1 MCAFEFRER
10 KSRKCVLS
18 MRITEKILFTL
29 NRCISNCLTP
39 TLIGWWCCFSQR
51 FRLFTWFFCR
61 LWFHVWPESHLLN
74 HTWVFFWKSAEV
86 SSNLLKSFFTSF
98 QSSCSFSSCTAFFRS
113 GKAFYKHSQNHCTF
127 LYLDPLFHYL
137 FSRKQIKS
145 KLKFQSNSKI

>member
-39 TLIGWWCCFSQR
+39 TLTGWWCCFSQR

-61 LWFHVWPESHLLN
+61 LCFMFDQN
-74 HTWVFFWKSAEV
+74 HTCLITPE
-86 SSNLLKSFFTSF
+86 
-98 QSSCSFSSCTAFFRS
+98 FSSESQPKYLQICSNHFLHHS
-113 GKAFYKHSQNHCTF
+113 KAPVFSLAALLSLDQERLFISIHKTIVPFCIWIHYFIIYF
-127 LYLDPLFHYL
+127 L
-137 FSRKQIKS
+137 
-145 KLKFQSNSKI
+145 

>member
-39 TLIGWWCCFSQR
+39 TLTGWWCCFSQR

-74 HTWVFFWKSAEV
+74 QTWVFFWKSAEV